1 MKTKKNRVVA
11 FIPVRGGSKSIP
23 LKNIKKMYGR
33 PLVYWAI
40 DAAVECEYIDEV
52 YVSTDSIEI
61 EKSIN
66 CYDKEHHNKL
76 KCIKRSPKN
85 ATDTATTESVL
96 MEFIDKVKST
106 EVVLI
111 QATSPLIQAKDLD
124 AAFRKFYSN
133 NYDSLLSL
141 VRQKRFIWT
150 ENDNETVQ
158 PVNYNVAFRSR
169 RQDFEGFLVENG
181 AFYISKYD
189 AVIKSELRIS
199 GKIGH
204 YEMQEESYIEID
216 EPGDWIIVEEILK
229 KRERE
234 KQASKKSM
242 ITPEKVKLFATDCD
256 GVLTDAGMYY
266 SENGDMLKKF
276 NTKDGMGLSMLK
288 ENNIILAIL
297 TGENSAIVKKRAEK
311 LGIEEVILGCKDKVA
326 AMDKLISKY
335 NINYENVAFIGDDVN
350 DLELLKKVGYSFSV
364 ADAIQIVKDSVDYVT
379 FRKGGE
385 GAVRE
390 VADLILSKI
399 GREYNESN

>member
-1 MKTKKNRVVA
+1 MKTKNNRVVA
-11 FIPVRGGSKSIP
+11 LIPVRGGSKSIP
-23 LKNIKKMYGR
+23 LKNIKKMFGR

-40 DAAVECEYIDEV
+40 DAAIQCEYIDEV

-61 EKSIN
+61 ENSIN
-66 CYDKEHHNKL
+66 CYDKNHHNKL
-76 KCIKRSPKN
+76 KCIKRSPRN

-96 MEFIDKVKST
+96 MEFVDQVQST
-106 EVVLI
+106 ELVLI

-124 AAFRKFYSN
+124 RAFRKFYSE

-141 VRQKRFIWT
+141 VRQKRFIWK
-150 ENDNETVQ
+150 ENDNKTVQ
-158 PVNYNVAFRSR
+158 PVNYKVASRSR

-189 AVIKSELRIS
+189 AVINSQLRIS

-204 YEMQEESYIEID
+204 YEMQEETYIEID
-216 EPGDWIIVEEILK
+216 EPEDWIIVEDLIR
-229 KRERE
+229 KRETER
-234 KQASKKSM
+234 ASKKSM
-242 ITPEKVKLFATDCD
+242 ITSKKVKLFATDCD

-297 TGENSAIVKKRAEK
+297 TGENSAIVKKRADK

-326 AMDKLISKY
+326 AMDKLLNKY
-335 NINYENVAFIGDDVN
+335 NINYENVAFIGDDIN

-364 ADAIQIVKDSVDYVT
+364 ADAMQIVKDSVDYVT
-379 FRKGGE
+379 LRKGGE

-399 GREYNESN
+399 GRDYNESN